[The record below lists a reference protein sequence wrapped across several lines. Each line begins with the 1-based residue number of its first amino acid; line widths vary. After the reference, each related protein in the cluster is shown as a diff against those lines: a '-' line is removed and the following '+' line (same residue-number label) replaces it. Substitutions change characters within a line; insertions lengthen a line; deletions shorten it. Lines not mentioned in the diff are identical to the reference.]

1 VNTQTHLL
9 LAAALFARST
19 KTSPHAS
26 DRIDQSRVS
35 SRLINLA
42 VLAGALIP
50 DVSLF
55 VMFGQA
61 KARGIADDVIWGEMY
76 FSSLWQEIGAI
87 TNSIPLFTLLAVLG
101 FMSGGRLW
109 TRSHIVQSEKNFGYV
124 LLFLSLAALT
134 HCLTDLPLHV
144 DDGHA
149 HFWPFTDWIFAS
161 PVSYWDANHYAH
173 FWQPVEIAI
182 ALVCVLV
189 IWRRFTSIWVR
200 LAAITGLMSFA
211 LLVAYWSLAFG

>member
-1 VNTQTHLL
+1 MNTQTHLL

-26 DRIDQSRVS
+26 LQNAQSSVS
-35 SRLINLA
+35 SRPINLA

-50 DVSLF
+50 DLSLF

-76 FSSLWQEIGAI
+76 FSTYWQEIGAI
-87 TNSIPLFTLLAVLG
+87 TNSIPLFILMAVLG
-101 FMSGGRLW
+101 LLLGGRLW
-109 TRSHIVQSEKNFGYV
+109 TKSHKVQPGKNLGYV

-182 ALVCVLV
+182 ALVCVLT
-189 IWRRFTSIWVR
+189 IWRKFSSIWVR

-211 LLVAYWSLAFG
+211 LLVAYWTLAFG